1 MEAIRL
7 DENNSA
13 IDKRNFV
20 SLKRNRK
27 FLSNKTNDCEFLE
40 TCFLSSGVFNLRSKL
55 QAINHKGQS
64 HVRCG
69 GDRKWRFVKKIYFWG
84 YFRGFAQLL
93 GFENIFRNDM
103 WQSSLTITPTWAFSF
118 SLSGARNRSPVNSIS
133 PFEMNTR
140 TAASIIDS
148 SVSLSFHVL
157 APIPPKSAFPGH
169 RLARFRSRRA
179 RVSQAISQTIQLI
192 SRADAEC
199 V

>member
-1 MEAIRL
+1 MDAIRH

-13 IDKRNFV
+13 IDKRNSM

-69 GDRKWRFVKKIYFWG
+69 DGRKWRLGQKNVFLTEN
-84 YFRGFAQLL
+84 RELL
-93 GFENIFRNDM
+93 GLVQNFRNDSS
-103 WQSSLTITPTWAFSF
+103 QPSLTIAPTWAFSF
-118 SLSGARNRSPVNSIS
+118 SLSSARNRSPLNSIS

-157 APIPPKSAFPGH
+157 APIPPKSAFPGR